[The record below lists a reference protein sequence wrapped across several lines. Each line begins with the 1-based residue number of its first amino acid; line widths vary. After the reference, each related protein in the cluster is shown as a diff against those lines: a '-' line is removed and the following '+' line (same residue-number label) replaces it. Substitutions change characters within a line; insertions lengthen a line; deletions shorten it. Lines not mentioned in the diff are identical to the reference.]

1 MKTIGIDMGH
11 PINCGAKGIMSETDG
26 NRVVGKLV
34 INKLESAGYKVINC
48 TYDINNN
55 ELANRVA
62 LANAQALDYF
72 ISLHMDS
79 FNNPNSNGVT
89 IFTTENSSAKPM
101 AIKIINE
108 VASSCGY
115 YNRGWKSA
123 NYYVLKNTKAPAM
136 LIEMGFVTN
145 KDDCN
150 RFNAEKISNA
160 IVKALTGQEVMENE
174 KYYVVTSYIPS
185 AYDGY
190 DGVDIKSIIDKYFK
204 GVKCYIRGNNKGI
217 WIETQYLSKNK
228 CLELKES
235 LGYLFYSI
243 ENF

>member
-26 NRVVGKLV
+26 NRAVGNLV
-34 INKLESAGYKVINC
+34 INKLEAAGYKVINC
-48 TYDINNN
+48 TYDTNNN

-62 LANAQALDYF
+62 LANAQTLDYF

-89 IFTTENSSAKPM
+89 IFTTENSSAKSM

-160 IVKALTGQEVMENE
+160 IVKALTGHEVMENE
-174 KYYVVTSYIPS
+174 KYYVVTSYLPQ
-185 AYDGY
+185 AYEGY

-204 GVKCYIRGNNKGI
+204 DVKCYIRGNNKGI
-217 WIETQYLSKNK
+217 WIETQYISKDK
-228 CLELKES
+228 SLKLKES
-235 LGYLFYSI
+235 LGNLFYSI
-243 ENF
+243 ENE